1 MRLNVVKYAKSIVVI
16 PAIVGCSGC
25 GTMTTLSSS
34 DAEINRALVK
44 RNTYCVSVPRV
55 YSGAYYD
62 VCHLHAK
69 QIDQFYEFPDWTGIY
84 LVDIAF
90 SGILDTVVLPFTIYS
105 QFDRG
110 SVEVEK

>member
-1 MRLNVVKYAKSIVVI
+1 MSHAKNMAVI
-16 PAIVGCSGC
+16 FVLVGCSGC

-34 DAEINRALVK
+34 DSEINRDLTK

-62 VCHLHAK
+62 ICHLHAK

-84 LVDIAF
+84 FVDIPF
-90 SGILDTVVLPFTIYS
+90 SAVLDTVALPFTIYN
-105 QFDRG
+105 QFDKG
-110 SVEVEK
+110 GLEIEE